1 MSGFSP
7 LIRDWFLENIGAPS
21 EPQRRG
27 WPEIAYGR
35 NVLICSP
42 TGSGKTFAAFLK
54 CLDWIIAE
62 KSAMISKTADKDK
75 DPAGKNRTG
84 QDKGIRIIY
93 ISPLKALNNDIYRNL
108 ELPLDGLKQKAQEL
122 GVEMPEIKIA
132 VRTGDTP
139 QKERTMML
147 KDPPDILITTPESL
161 FIMLTSDSYRKL
173 FRTAEYIIVDEI
185 HSICS
190 NKRGVHLSISIER
203 VERIAGKPL
212 KRIGLTATINPLEE
226 AARFLSGGRNVTV
239 INCDRK
245 RRIDLSLSLPVKDL
259 KVLPEN
265 TVWPSIYAELL
276 ALVRAHRS
284 TLIFVNNRKEA
295 EMVAAGLNSLAGE
308 AFVRTHH
315 GSVSRDIRHELERQL
330 KEGEIS
336 CLVATSS
343 LELGIDI
350 GSIDLVV
357 QVSAPGTVSQV
368 LQRIGRSGHKVDAA
382 SKGVIISK
390 TRGDLLASSFI
401 SYHAKQYDIESAR
414 VPQNCLDILAQQIVS
429 IACEGEQDMDEIYA
443 MVRRAYPYR
452 DLPKKQFEDVVLM
465 LSDPSPED
473 APGSVKPRILYD
485 RTSGKVRG
493 TPLGRRMCLMNGGTI
508 PDKGNYNVCIA
519 DTNVKVGELQ
529 EEFVFES
536 RIGDRFFLGSSVWRI
551 EKIEKDK
558 VLVSPSN
565 ASGAKIPFW
574 IGDKVLRNYETGKKM
589 GHFLQ
594 RLERE
599 YNTERFF
606 GIMSEECGLD
616 RTAAENLRTFIED
629 QIAATGHLPGAD
641 RIICEHFSDETGD
654 RRIVIHTPF
663 GGRVHAPLAVIL
675 NSKLSRLLNCRI
687 EYIYNNDGILF
698 HIFGYTGKLSN
709 IFTLLDKNT
718 MEDELFG
725 LLPEDYMFNINLR
738 YNLIRS
744 LLVEMKGF
752 GKRNP
757 LWIQRLRCAETAEK
771 ILKEPDH
778 PAVVETYREC
788 MNDIFDIRS
797 LYDLVD
803 KISTGAVKVTDV
815 YTEKPSPFTSEL
827 LFNFW
832 QIYQYSYELPVAER
846 RNQLLV
852 KDRDFIQLAAGL
864 NAGYELLDPRAI
876 KSVEKELEKHKFSR
890 KIRNAD
896 DLWYFLY
903 SFGELKAE
911 PYSVSVFRETAPED
925 ICTHIEQLER
935 QRRII
940 RIKIGPE
947 NGMYW
952 VAAEDFPLYCITTG
966 KEPEKETVITGK
978 PGEEREGKAVD
989 LLSSYVFDLAPGIR
1003 DAAVRL
1009 IRRHAL
1015 FSGPFGISVLSG
1027 KYGMKDETVTT
1038 ALQVLVSCG
1047 EVLKIKES
1055 DDPHECVY
1063 CHKKVYEKI
1072 KQKTVQLA
1080 RKDIKPKPPE
1090 VYCLFL
1096 LNRHLITDKVLSP
1109 DERLAEVLKIFNGRY
1124 FPASWW
1130 EDFILPARIKGYD
1143 PRMLDYLC
1151 ATGQV
1156 RWKGRLNRNTK
1167 ETAFFIAG
1175 EEDTWQEYGN
1185 VAAGPGYLSGH
1196 DAGTGPDEK
1205 LSVFTMDE
1213 TEEAIIEVLD
1223 REGAVFIRDLS
1234 RKLKMPASDLLV
1246 DAEVLKKAAA
1256 CFVDSYRN
1264 RMLWTGKRNI
1274 FTEYWADPAGYKEI
1288 RIEDSPVYGVLLDS
1302 GYESGYSGITLWRKA
1317 L

>member
-1 MSGFSP
+1 MGSRITSEYDCMSGFSP

-226 AARFLSGGRNVTV
+226 AARFLSGGMNVTV

-485 RTSGKVRG
+485 RASGKVRG

-565 ASGAKIPFW
+565 AA
-574 IGDKVLRNYETGKKM
+574 
-589 GHFLQ
+589 
-594 RLERE
+594 
-599 YNTERFF
+599 
-606 GIMSEECGLD
+606 
-616 RTAAENLRTFIED
+616 
-629 QIAATGHLPGAD
+629 
-641 RIICEHFSDETGD
+641 
-654 RRIVIHTPF
+654 
-663 GGRVHAPLAVIL
+663 
-675 NSKLSRLLNCRI
+675 
-687 EYIYNNDGILF
+687 
-698 HIFGYTGKLSN
+698 
-709 IFTLLDKNT
+709 
-718 MEDELFG
+718 G
-725 LLPEDYMFNINLR
+725 LLVR
-738 YNLIRS
+738 H
-744 LLVEMKGF
+744 G
-752 GKRNP
+752 
-757 LWIQRLRCAETAEK
+757 
-771 ILKEPDH
+771 
-778 PAVVETYREC
+778 
-788 MNDIFDIRS
+788 
-797 LYDLVD
+797 
-803 KISTGAVKVTDV
+803 TG
-815 YTEKPSPFTSEL
+815 
-827 LFNFW
+827 
-832 QIYQYSYELPVAER
+832 QM
-846 RNQLLV
+846 
-852 KDRDFIQLAAGL
+852 
-864 NAGYELLDPRAI
+864 
-876 KSVEKELEKHKFSR
+876 
-890 KIRNAD
+890 
-896 DLWYFLY
+896 
-903 SFGELKAE
+903 
-911 PYSVSVFRETAPED
+911 
-925 ICTHIEQLER
+925 ER
-935 QRRII
+935 Q
-940 RIKIGPE
+940 
-947 NGMYW
+947 
-952 VAAEDFPLYCITTG
+952 AEQEHEGNSILYC
-966 KEPEKETVITGK
+966 
-978 PGEEREGKAVD
+978 RRRR
-989 LLSSYVFDLAPGIR
+989 YLAGIR
-1003 DAAVRL
+1003 QCCGWSR
-1009 IRRHAL
+1009 ISERPRCRH
-1015 FSGPFGISVLSG
+1015 
-1027 KYGMKDETVTT
+1027 
-1038 ALQVLVSCG
+1038 
-1047 EVLKIKES
+1047 
-1055 DDPHECVY
+1055 
-1063 CHKKVYEKI
+1063 
-1072 KQKTVQLA
+1072 
-1080 RKDIKPKPPE
+1080 R
-1090 VYCLFL
+1090 
-1096 LNRHLITDKVLSP
+1096 
-1109 DERLAEVLKIFNGRY
+1109 
-1124 FPASWW
+1124 
-1130 EDFILPARIKGYD
+1130 
-1143 PRMLDYLC
+1143 
-1151 ATGQV
+1151 
-1156 RWKGRLNRNTK
+1156 
-1167 ETAFFIAG
+1167 AG
-1175 EEDTWQEYGN
+1175 
-1185 VAAGPGYLSGH
+1185 
-1196 DAGTGPDEK
+1196 
-1205 LSVFTMDE
+1205 
-1213 TEEAIIEVLD
+1213 
-1223 REGAVFIRDLS
+1223 
-1234 RKLKMPASDLLV
+1234 
-1246 DAEVLKKAAA
+1246 
-1256 CFVDSYRN
+1256 
-1264 RMLWTGKRNI
+1264 
-1274 FTEYWADPAGYKEI
+1274 
-1288 RIEDSPVYGVLLDS
+1288 
-1302 GYESGYSGITLWRKA
+1302 
-1317 L
+1317 